1 MSAYDL
7 TLGTGQSAI
16 RFDGG
21 AGIVGARHGW
31 GLQNLTDWMSLS
43 DAKNDVNERALQHGA
58 FDPGQ
63 TTRQSA
69 LITATVAYVG
79 STVAEL
85 EQAIYALNGLTAE
98 PAAPLRATFRGIED
112 EAGSPTSQST

>member
-58 FDPGQ
+58 
-63 TTRQSA
+63 
-69 LITATVAYVG
+69 
-79 STVAEL
+79 
-85 EQAIYALNGLTAE
+85 LTPAR
-98 PAAPLRATFRGIED
+98 PRANRRSSPRLSPTWAAPSRSSNRRYTR
-112 EAGSPTSQST
+112 STA

>member
-43 DAKNDVNERALQHGA
+43 DAKTMSMNAPCSTARSTPARPRANRRSSPRLS
-58 FDPGQ
+58 P
-63 TTRQSA
+63 TW
-69 LITATVAYVG
+69 
-79 STVAEL
+79 
-85 EQAIYALNGLTAE
+85 
-98 PAAPLRATFRGIED
+98 AAPSRSSNKRYTR
-112 EAGSPTSQST
+112 STA

>member
-69 LITATVAYVG
+69 LITAK
-79 STVAEL
+79 
-85 EQAIYALNGLTAE
+85 
-98 PAAPLRATFRGIED
+98 
-112 EAGSPTSQST
+112 PTET